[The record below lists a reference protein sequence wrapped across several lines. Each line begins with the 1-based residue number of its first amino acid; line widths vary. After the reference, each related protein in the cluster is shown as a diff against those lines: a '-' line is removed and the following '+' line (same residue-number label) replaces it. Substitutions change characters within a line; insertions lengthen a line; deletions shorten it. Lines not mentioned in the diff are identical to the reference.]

1 MLRAQDVGEI
11 GEEARDFQT
20 FINPEGE
27 DDEPEEQEVELQ
39 DIIDH
44 YTEKVGLEVPPKEA
58 AKPLALLSL
67 AQATQALATLQS
79 YFEAQQDSTIN
90 DMKLLNTIDKQLTYR
105 GISERKQSSI
115 TAYFKAPAAQKD
127 S

>member
-1 MLRAQDVGEI
+1 M
-11 GEEARDFQT
+11 
-20 FINPEGE
+20 NPEGE

-58 AKPLALLSL
+58 AEPLAPPSL

-90 DMKLLNTIDKQLTYR
+90 NIKLFNTIDKQLTYR

-127 S
+127 GWRV

>member
-1 MLRAQDVGEI
+1 M
-11 GEEARDFQT
+11 
-20 FINPEGE
+20 NPEGE

-44 YTEKVGLEVPPKEA
+44 YTEKVGLEVPPEEA
-58 AKPLALLSL
+58 AEPLAPPSL
-67 AQATQALATLQS
+67 AQATQALATQALATLQS

-127 S
+127 GWRVQKVYLSAIR